1 MELDAIVIDILVKS
15 ILTERL
21 NDPDAEMVI
30 DIPEAL
36 HRAAIEIV
44 DDYIHKLKQRTNN
57 GNVGERKMACPV
69 PVPERRPHQI

>member
-30 DIPEAL
+30 DVPEAL
-36 HRAAIEIV
+36 HGAALEIV
-44 DDYIHKLKQRTNN
+44 DDYIRKLKQRTNN
-57 GNVGERKMACPV
+57 GNVGERRTACPV
-69 PVPERRPHQI
+69 PGMSARPV